1 MSDTAPL
8 RHDGRQPDQLRP
20 VTLQTGIA
28 PHADGSV
35 LIRFGDTQVICAA
48 MIDDRVPGWMK
59 AQGLSG
65 GWVTAEYSMLPY
77 STLDRKPRA
86 SSKGKQDGRSI
97 EIQRLIGRSL
107 RAAIDLEKLPGKSL
121 WVDCDVL
128 QADGGTRTAAIT
140 GAWVAVRLAVEKL
153 MQAGTLAE
161 NPIRDHVAAISVGML
176 GGQALL
182 DLCYVEDRDAQ
193 VDANIVMTGSGQ
205 LIEVQGSGEEAT
217 YTRSE
222 LDSMLDLAQKGIDEL
237 VSLQAG
243 ATLA

>member
-1 MSDTAPL
+1 
-8 RHDGRQPDQLRP
+8 
-20 VTLQTGIA
+20 
-28 PHADGSV
+28 
-35 LIRFGDTQVICAA
+35 